1 MGEFAHLHAN
11 SDPCVQIIF
20 PGGRKLNSEFNLFF
34 HADIHNYI
42 TFSINW
48 DKDSNDK
55 VITHKLNQNY
65 MNWDICSGCAR

>member
-1 MGEFAHLHAN
+1 MQLSTQKVRFIKTNLMGEFAHLHAN

-42 TFSINW
+42 TFSIN
-48 DKDSNDK
+48 
-55 VITHKLNQNY
+55 
-65 MNWDICSGCAR
+65 